1 MIDRK
6 IREVLSF
13 ICCMKRNGN
22 GVIALYANI
31 VKDMIQNGLG
41 DIKQL
46 TIGEVLALKAMFE
59 LTNSEATTVFLGGI
73 NCENVQV

>member
-6 IREVLSF
+6 IESVLSC

-31 VKDMIQNGLG
+31 VKNIIQNGLG

-46 TIGEVLALKAMFE
+46 TIGEVLALKAIFE
-59 LTNSEATTVFLGGI
+59 LSNSEAIAVFLGGI